1 MSEYLRRNDY
11 YKQQLLKLLSLEYNC
26 DPDAFAGE
34 DNILTESKL
43 CDGRRMYGNKKYF
56 FHMVTLGS
64 NAVITAEPCLHSF
77 LQEYIKDKTGHWLFE
92 VPNLL
97 EIEKEL
103 NKFSYTL
110 TQSHHMFL
118 PSQKVDTQLNCSG
131 ITARISTGFTEIADS
146 PTQSAKNT
154 YHNARTE

>member
-1 MSEYLRRNDY
+1 MIIMNTME

-26 DPDAFAGE
+26 NPDAFAGE

-77 LQEYIKDKTGHWLFE
+77 LQEYIKDKTGH
-92 VPNLL
+92 V
-97 EIEKEL
+97 
-103 NKFSYTL
+103 
-110 TQSHHMFL
+110 
-118 PSQKVDTQLNCSG
+118 
-131 ITARISTGFTEIADS
+131 
-146 PTQSAKNT
+146 
-154 YHNARTE
+154 

>member
-1 MSEYLRRNDY
+1 MIIMNTME

-64 NAVITAEPCLHSF
+64 NAVIMHTCQAV
-77 LQEYIKDKTGHWLFE
+77 DKAVQGCKSNRRVLW
-92 VPNLL
+92 PDG
-97 EIEKEL
+97 L
-103 NKFSYTL
+103 NINKAYCHCP
-110 TQSHHMFL
+110 QN
-118 PSQKVDTQLNCSG
+118 K
-131 ITARISTGFTEIADS
+131 
-146 PTQSAKNT
+146 
-154 YHNARTE
+154 